1 MGVQHEA
8 LKDYSHALDLDIEG
22 ARKWIGK
29 GFSFDRFQE
38 FVDIMD
44 QYIKSIRV
52 KPKEEMTTI
61 DNDSDHPLERTETYN
76 SLEEDKPALVLEV
89 EEDSKNASPIQPEA
103 IHNPF
108 SGTKKEAVISRAPS
122 RSESLGSSWMKKSS
136 SAPNTQ
142 RTQESRVSIVSTKL
156 NWEAARNYR
165 RPWTESAV
173 IERNRR
179 PPSAPFSRNHTKDY
193 EAIRKRLRPKTAPAG
208 PFRSQDLRG
217 SLNKSARQVRTP
229 SPTATQL
236 SRKKASVG
244 DDDTGP
250 RKGRPPLPR
259 HSSTKQH
266 GDNYNTADR
275 LDQKTNLNPTPS
287 SSRLRS
293 ASPTFLSRQE
303 RCSPS
308 PSYKQ
313 GGMKEVETK
322 NISELQVRKKS
333 DRGKSISPTKT
344 SRSKSVPSNTIRSRK
359 SRGSLSERSISK
371 DKFLPSQERHLPSL
385 SEGKMYLPKMVELG
399 SDGQKKGEG
408 FSSKSTDK
416 LNAIHENRKKVKEKS
431 SWIEGKESRSDRSSS
446 APRKSSETTRSS
458 SLPPRSESSLSQ
470 RIHTKSKNA
479 DQVRSR
485 KSQDS
490 QQKQGNT
497 ELQRSMKRDDS
508 LRYQSPNNARESDIY
523 APIREPN
530 SGTVLMVKP
539 LDFMKESSTVQDKID
554 GFQFLTLNTSR
565 SPRLQVDGQ
574 RDVEMRQV
582 PQKQAWS
589 VEDDAIELVSNSQ
602 KKDVDV
608 RMAQKTLG
616 SDQSSVGIK
625 FHQTDKDGKGN
636 KESKFAQKHRAD
648 WASMSASGGSTL
660 DEDVQE

>member
-1 MGVQHEA
+1 MENDSKGDDILRADSLQSNGKYKQAMQIYNQIIEEFEGSVDGSVSKGLSDAFFRRGVLHDWKGNPEQALSDITNAIKIHPEMGNALVYRGFLCEKLGQYEESLSCYTNAANGHLKLDALILRGILHHKLKDYREALSDASEAIKIDESNPLAWIVRGDTYKCMGVQHEA

-275 LDQKTNLNPTPS
+275 LDQKNKLKSYTIFIS
-287 SSRLRS
+287 SSKRFS
-293 ASPTFLSRQE
+293 
-303 RCSPS
+303 
-308 PSYKQ
+308 
-313 GGMKEVETK
+313 
-322 NISELQVRKKS
+322 NISISTRTLFAIPKLQTR
-333 DRGKSISPTKT
+333 RY
-344 SRSKSVPSNTIRSRK
+344 
-359 SRGSLSERSISK
+359 ERS
-371 DKFLPSQERHLPSL
+371 
-385 SEGKMYLPKMVELG
+385 
-399 SDGQKKGEG
+399 
-408 FSSKSTDK
+408 
-416 LNAIHENRKKVKEKS
+416 
-431 SWIEGKESRSDRSSS
+431 
-446 APRKSSETTRSS
+446 
-458 SLPPRSESSLSQ
+458 
-470 RIHTKSKNA
+470 
-479 DQVRSR
+479 
-485 KSQDS
+485 
-490 QQKQGNT
+490 
-497 ELQRSMKRDDS
+497 
-508 LRYQSPNNARESDIY
+508 
-523 APIREPN
+523 
-530 SGTVLMVKP
+530 
-539 LDFMKESSTVQDKID
+539 
-554 GFQFLTLNTSR
+554 
-565 SPRLQVDGQ
+565 
-574 RDVEMRQV
+574 
-582 PQKQAWS
+582 
-589 VEDDAIELVSNSQ
+589 
-602 KKDVDV
+602 
-608 RMAQKTLG
+608 
-616 SDQSSVGIK
+616 
-625 FHQTDKDGKGN
+625 
-636 KESKFAQKHRAD
+636 
-648 WASMSASGGSTL
+648 
-660 DEDVQE
+660 